1 MLQLILFQL
10 PTAVFFGLKT
20 VNNFD
25 TWHLQQDRSSKPMEL
40 LIGLDLVQ
48 PQGDAFRERAK
59 LILRGWGH
67 VILSGVRSWY
77 LFRSTMLATF
87 ELESRSARK
96 VSCIS
101 IRSST
106 ILPLQSSIIYTFL
119 FELPY
124 VDNTFNFPHFWHHHC
139 IRSIIITIKYR
150 SKVEK
155 MPVAAQY
162 LSHSNCLSGSQSLD
176 SNMTI
181 IWPLYDH

>member
-1 MLQLILFQL
+1 MSHIVS
-10 PTAVFFGLKT
+10 TAVFFGLKT

-48 PQGDAFRERAK
+48 RQGDAFKERAK

-139 IRSIIITIKYR
+139 IRSIITMHQVPKQGWEDASNDPR
-150 SKVEK
+150 S
-155 MPVAAQY
+155 PPRQ
-162 LSHSNCLSGSQSLD
+162 LSVQQQVL
-176 SNMTI
+176 
-181 IWPLYDH
+181 